1 MAALNAS
8 GQIQLNG
15 EAGDDTFNVT
25 DTMAVAAETIGIDG
39 GTGTDSLLLSGTT
52 NPVIFDTFTSVERY
66 QDNTDQ
72 AVTFTVVSGYAD
84 AMAITTINVTGVTTF
99 TTSAA
104 SATVNLS
111 NLTFSGAAFGAV
123 TQLVL
128 NTTGNGT
135 TFLTGAATQA
145 TTITGGTGVDTIVG
159 GTGAD
164 AITGGTGADIMTGG
178 TTTANTFIFAA
189 GASGLPSATVFDTIT
204 DFSAVAA
211 NVISVGAQLVLASTV
226 ASSAGTAGLGAAN
239 GVAATFNAADTTFA
253 QHLAAVELGI
263 RATTN
268 ATWETAQW
276 VEAATDTYIFISDGV
291 DGVGA
296 NDILIKLTGITGTN
310 TAFDVLTLAGQTITL
325 A

>member
-1 MAALNAS
+1 
-8 GQIQLNG
+8 LNG

-104 SATVNLS
+104 SATVNLA

-123 TQLVL
+123 TNLVL

-135 TFLTGAATQA
+135 TFLTGSATQA
-145 TTITGGTGVDTIVG
+145 TTITGGTGVDTITG
-159 GTGAD
+159 GLGAD
-164 AITGGTGADIMTGG
+164 SITGGVGADIIILTEAVNAIDTVIQAALGNSGTFALNASTAVNSISTVGMDVITGLVATDVIALAAYTGTAATGAADQVLRSGVVTQLTSGVSGGAIVANNQVGTVRGTYTASTNVFVGATGG
-178 TTTANTFIFAA
+178 ADLLLTYDGDATTAATALEAIVLVGSGALTLSVTA
-189 GASGLPSATVFDTIT
+189 GAGGL
-204 DFSAVAA
+204 
-211 NVISVGAQLVLASTV
+211 LA
-226 ASSAGTAGLGAAN
+226 
-239 GVAATFNAADTTFA
+239 FA
-253 QHLAAVELGI
+253 
-263 RATTN
+263 
-268 ATWETAQW
+268 
-276 VEAATDTYIFISDGV
+276 
-291 DGVGA
+291 
-296 NDILIKLTGITGTN
+296 
-310 TAFDVLTLAGQTITL
+310 
-325 A
+325 